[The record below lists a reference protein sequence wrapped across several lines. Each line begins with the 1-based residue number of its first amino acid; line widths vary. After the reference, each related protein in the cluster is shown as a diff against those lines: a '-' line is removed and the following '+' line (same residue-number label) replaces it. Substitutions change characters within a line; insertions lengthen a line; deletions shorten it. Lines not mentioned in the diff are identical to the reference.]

1 MRHIRATLATTER
14 IPAYGG
20 FRLSLQDLETI
31 LDELKTGAVETRLSH
46 DSRRPLHVENVK
58 ASIERR
64 PDGEYAL
71 WVEFDADEDG
81 WAEYEAERDA
91 QGGPGGLSFTLMGT
105 FENLPGRGEPTSVS
119 VVVAADAAHF
129 SDQEIRAA
137 AEALADAGP
146 VKASRFYQF
155 AVAPAA
161 LALIQFL
168 VQEGAQIP
176 PGGVRGV
183 VVRRA
188 ATAPSRG
195 RDPGCGL
202 AADRGRYRPPGAGAH
217 SSANRPGGCPAGDRG
232 LGGRFERRGRIRMDA
247 RRGVAQRPASRD
259 RIAHRSQSRRH
270 PDVLA
275 LLSGGYVHR
284 HE

>member
-146 VKASRFYQF
+146 VKGQSVLSVRGSTGG
-155 AVAPAA
+155 P
-161 LALIQFL
+161 
-168 VQEGAQIP
+168 GADPIPRPGRSANP

>member
-1 MRHIRATLATTER
+1 MRRIRATLATTDR

-20 FRLSLQDLETI
+20 FRLSVEELETI
-31 LDELKTGAVETRLSH
+31 LGELKAGAVETRLSH
-46 DSRRPLHVENVK
+46 DSRRPLHVENVE
-58 ASIERR
+58 ASIEQR

-146 VKASRFYQF
+146 VKASRLYQF

-168 VQEGAQIP
+168 AQEGAQIP
-176 PGGVRGV
+176 PGVFAAWLYDAL
-183 VVRRA
+183 RR
-188 ATAPSRG
+188 
-195 RDPGCGL
+195 L
-202 AADRGRYRPPGAGAH
+202 
-217 SSANRPGGCPAGDRG
+217 RPGGGTPAVDLQLIEDGTGRRV
-232 LGGRFERRGRIRMDA
+232 LGHIPAQTDPEVAKRAIEAWESVSNGEGTYEWTPDEGWRSVRRRGT
-247 RRGVAQRPASRD
+247 G
-259 RIAHRSQSRRH
+259 
-270 PDVLA
+270 
-275 LLSGGYVHR
+275 
-284 HE
+284 